1 MSIAD
6 QITRIKNNIAASYA
20 ECSAKGATLPATENS
35 ENLPNTIASISSGTI
50 INNQNKTFTENGTY
64 TADAGY
70 TGLGTVTVNVSGGG
84 AGGDSI
90 TYTNITGA
98 TIAKDD
104 KLWINTTATTTE
116 RQEYTLPATGSYVQ
130 TSNPNVMVNTS
141 TLFTLQNGAYV
152 TSSLAKV
159 ITMSNVGIDKN
170 GLLFSSNALYD
181 IENNMFYNG
190 SFTSYIGNGYVY
202 YYNEIYRIDVDNIGN
217 ILNTYSILSN
227 KISNGWCFEDGI
239 IIGFNPNVNQLLFA
253 LKLNNSSNTFE
264 ELYHKSFIRFTPI
277 GQFTEQKIGWGLK
290 GNAYINLNLGAYRY
304 SRNGDDVNVEEIP
317 ATEFPED
324 MRPMFTEQ
332 PSCVFWNE
340 QTLTLTA
347 SWQSTS
353 QPKALIFKYIN
364 GEWVNKTP
372 IISQFPNNLGYV
384 TCDSSVSKIV
394 TSSLQTRQ
402 PIIYD
407 GNEKSG
413 GYYGVPYLYS
423 NKNTITAKAD
433 AECANNAESTAS
445 TVLFGGVVTP
455 PSPEPGTNVDAS
467 KLKFGDR
474 IDNKATVVGTFNSVD
489 LGTVVYA
496 VLDAPY
502 IGVDIKCA
510 SDFDIGSTSAGS
522 DFDDLPYYAVSKAL
536 NVKESA
542 TYNTNAVVIM
552 NNKRKIEAYKFVRNI
567 QPLNF
572 NGTSYKCQLPNACE
586 LQQIFN
592 KRTELAVLDPN
603 PESASPKV
611 NLLTWQFGTM
621 KGAWSSN
628 ACAVGKSLV
637 LGDDGTW
644 FDDDRKLIHGVIP
657 IIEIPVPEQTGGGTG
672 GSTGGSGSEEVISKE
687 YNIITN
693 ADNATIL
700 VEESK

>member
-35 ENLPNTIASISSGTI
+35 ENLPNTIASISSGTT

-116 RQEYTLPATGSYVQ
+116 KASVQLGVSSAYVIQ
-130 TSNPNVMVNTS
+130 TSNPNVAIANS
-141 TLFTLQNGAYV
+141 QLYTLQNGVYV
-152 TSSLAKV
+152 ISSLANA
-159 ITMSNVGIDKN
+159 ITMNNVGIDKN
-170 GLLFSSNALYD
+170 GLLYSSNALYK
-181 IENNMFYNG
+181 IENNIFYNG
-190 SFTSYIGNGYVY
+190 FFTAYIGNGYVY
-202 YYNEIYRIDVDNIGN
+202 YYDEIYKIDVDNIGN

-227 KISNGWCFEDGI
+227 KISKGWCFEDGI
-239 IIGFNPNVNQLLFA
+239 IIGFNPNVNQSLFA

-264 ELYHKSFIRFTPI
+264 ELYQKSFIYFTPI

-290 GNAYINLNLGAYRY
+290 GNSYKDLNLGSYRY

-332 PSCVFWNE
+332 PSYVFWNE

-347 SWQSTS
+347 SWASTT
-353 QPKALIFKYIN
+353 PNKVLIFKYIN

-372 IISQFPNNLGYV
+372 IISEFVSNLGYI
-384 TCDSSVSKIV
+384 TCDSSVSKIIV
-394 TSSLQTRQ
+394 SGTTFPSTQ
-402 PIIYD
+402 IIYD

-433 AECANNAESTAS
+433 AECANNAQSTAS
-445 TVLFGGVVTP
+445 TVLFGGAVTP
-455 PSPEPGTNVDAS
+455 PSPEPSPEPNPEPSTKVDPS

-474 IDNKATVVGTFNSVD
+474 IDNKATVVGTYNSKD

-496 VLDAPY
+496 VLDAQY
-502 IGVDIKCA
+502 RGANIAWA
-510 SDFDIGSTSAGS
+510 SGLFGIDTG
-522 DFDDLPYYAVSKAL
+522 LPNYSIVPEEQ
-536 NVKESA
+536 NHESA
-542 TYNTNAVVIM
+542 TYNTDYII
-552 NNKRKIEAYKFVRNI
+552 NNYSDKATEAFTFCRNI
-567 QPLNF
+567 EPLTY
-572 NGTSYKCQLPNACE
+572 NGNSYNCQLPNGNE
-586 LQQIFN
+586 LLEILN
-592 KRTELAVLDPN
+592 KKAELDTLDPTAETN
-603 PESASPKV
+603 STNKLS
-611 NLLTWQFGTM
+611 NWGFGCDYVW
-621 KGAWSSN
+621 WSSEDCSYN
-628 ACAVGKSLV
+628 A
-637 LGDDGTW
+637 LGLQPIGSWETPL
-644 FDDDRKLIHGVIP
+644 KNSAKGGVCP
-657 IIEIPVPEQTGGGTG
+657 IIEIPVKTETGTG
-672 GSTGGSGSEEVISKE
+672 DGIA
-687 YNIITN
+687 IIY
-693 ADNATIL
+693 
-700 VEESK
+700 